1 MAQKSLREFDGKRIL
16 NRHGVA
22 GCAVAS
28 VSRQTDSE
36 SIEDILMRIE
46 REHPWVKETKLVV
59 KPDVLIKRRGKSG
72 LILLNADFSEAAD
85 WLRQRFEKDI
95 EVEGVTGN
103 LSHFVIEP
111 FLPHEEKDEYY
122 VCISSN
128 REGEKILFY
137 HEGGVNVGDVDAK
150 AETYNVTADAPD
162 ELDQSE
168 LQRGLVHNAPSERRA
183 MLAAYIAKLF
193 HMYRTLHFVYCEINP
208 LVVVGSQDAARL
220 KVKTDGEKEAVVP
233 LDLAAKIDEAAS
245 YLVGPQWGEIDFP
258 VPFGRHPEP
267 EEQYVHDLDGKTGAS
282 LKLTILNR
290 KGRVWTMVAG
300 GGASVVYAD
309 TISDLGWG
317 HELANYGEYSG
328 APSEEMTFE
337 YAKTILKLMTRE
349 KLPGNPE
356 KFLIIGGGIANFTD
370 VAKTFKGIIHAIR
383 KYSDAL
389 REHNV
394 SIWVR
399 RGGPNYQEGLKIMR
413 ELGDS
418 LELPI
423 HVYGPETHIT
433 AIVPLALGE
442 NAEGLVDKAGSKKER
457 SYSSERVY
465 GTTGIGSD
473 NAADSG
479 TGSSG
484 GAASGGASASVSE
497 SKGAAESPDQ
507 LFTPRSRSIVFGMQT
522 RAVQGMLDFDYLCRR
537 DKPSVAAMVFPFS
550 GNHYQKFYWGKEEFM
565 VPVYSTTQEALEKHQ
580 DVSIFVNFASFR
592 SAYSTSMEALEYSQI
607 KVIAVIA
614 EGVPEQF
621 ARRLIKLADS
631 KGVLVIGPATV
642 GGIRPGCFRIGNTGG
657 MIDNLVASKLY
668 RSGSVGYVSKS
679 GGMSNELNNI
689 MARYTNGVCEGVA
702 IGGDRY
708 PGSRFIEH
716 LERYEADP
724 SIKMLVLLGEV
735 GGVDEYEVCRAIED
749 GRITKPVVA
758 WCIGTCAKVFP
769 FEVQFGHAGALANS
783 ASQTADAK
791 NEALEKAGAIVPN
804 NFNDFAR
811 CIQKTY
817 LRLCDEGTI
826 VPQPEKEPPRVPM
839 DYAWAQQL
847 GLIRKPSSF
856 VSSISDE
863 RGEELS
869 YGGMPI
875 SQIFQQDVG
884 LGGVISLLWFQRRL
898 PDYATKFIEMVL
910 MVTADHGPAVSGA
923 HNTIVASRAGKDLVS
938 SLCSGL
944 LTVGPRFGGALDE
957 AAEMFSRGYDSN
969 MNAQE
974 FVSSMRKQNK
984 LIMGIG
990 HRIKNVHNPD
1000 KRVTIVVDYAKENF
1014 PETPV
1019 LDFALD
1025 VEKITTS
1032 KKANLI
1038 LNVDGAIAACF
1049 VDLLRSCGAF
1059 TKEEA
1064 DENIKNGCLNGLFV
1078 LGRSI
1083 GFIGHYLDQKRLKQG
1098 LYRHPWDDISYLDA
1112 NDPSSVGG
1120 PGQ

>member
-1 MAQKSLREFDGKRIL
+1 MA
-16 NRHGVA
+16 A
-22 GCAVAS
+22 PAVAT
-28 VSRQTDSE
+28 VRREQDSE
-36 SIEDILMRIE
+36 TIDDILMRVE
-46 REHPWVKETKLVV
+46 REHPWVKENKLVV

-72 LILLNADFSEAAD
+72 LILLNVDFAEARD
-85 WLRQRFEKDI
+85 WLRERFEQNI
-95 EVEGVTGN
+95 SVEGVTGN
-103 LSHFVIEP
+103 LTHFVIEP
-111 FLPHEEKDEYY
+111 FLPHKDEDEYY

-128 REGEKILFY
+128 REGERILFY
-137 HEGGVNVGDVDAK
+137 HEGGINVGDVDAK
-150 AETYNVTADAPD
+150 AEVYEVPADA
-162 ELDQSE
+162 SE
-168 LQRGLVHNAPSERRA
+168 KLSKEDLKTKLVFNAPSHRQDL
-183 MLAAYIAKLF
+183 LASYIGRLF
-193 HMYRTLHFVYCEINP
+193 EMYRNLHFVYCEINP
-208 LVVVGSQDAARL
+208 LVVVGSQDAKRL
-220 KVKTDGEKEAVVP
+220 RMTVQPDQDEAVVP

-245 YLVGPQWGEIDFP
+245 FLVGGEWGNIDFP
-258 VPFGRHPEP
+258 VPFGRQPA
-267 EEQYVHDLDGKTGAS
+267 EEEKYVNDLDAKTGAS

-309 TISDLGWG
+309 TVTDLGWG

-328 APSEEMTFE
+328 APSEDMTYE

-370 VAKTFKGIIHAIR
+370 VAKTFKGIVHAIT

-389 REHNV
+389 KEHNV

-399 RGGPNYQEGLKIMR
+399 RGGPNYQEGLKRMR
-413 ELGDS
+413 ELGES

-433 AIVPLALGE
+433 AIVPLALKQDVQ
-442 NAEGLVDKAGSKKER
+442 GLIDDDSEKRGR
-457 SYSSERVY
+457 TYSSERVY
-465 GTTGIGSD
+465 GTTGIGSETD
-473 NAADSG
+473 AADSTANG
-479 TGSSG
+479 ETGGSS
-484 GAASGGASASVSE
+484 ARVE
-497 SKGAAESPDQ
+497 SKEMINEHRGDAY
-507 LFTPRSRSIVFGMQT
+507 FTPESRAIVFGMQT

-537 DKPSVAAMVFPFS
+537 KQPSVAAMVFPFS

-565 VPVYSTTQEALEKHQ
+565 IPVYSSTEEALQKHK
-580 DVSIFVNFASFR
+580 DATIFVNFASFR
-592 SAYSTSMEALEYSQI
+592 SAYSTSVEALSFPQI
-607 KVIAVIA
+607 KVISVIA
-614 EGVPEQF
+614 EGVPEQM
-621 ARRLIKLADS
+621 ARKLIKLADAQ
-631 KGVLVIGPATV
+631 GVLVIGPATV
-642 GGIRPGCFRIGNTGG
+642 GGIKPGCFRIGNTGG

-668 RSGSVGYVSKS
+668 RPGSVGYVSKS

-689 MARYTNGVCEGVA
+689 MARYTNGVAEGVA

-716 LERYEADP
+716 LERYERDP
-724 SIKMLVLLGEV
+724 NIKMMVLLGEV
-735 GGVDEYEVCRAIED
+735 GGVDEYEVCKAIEV

-783 ASQTADAK
+783 KLQTADAK
-791 NEALEKAGAIVPN
+791 NEALKKAGAIVPQ

-817 LRLCDEGTI
+817 DRLCYSRVI
-826 VPQPEKEPPRVPM
+826 VPLPEKEPPRVPM

-869 YGGMPI
+869 YAGMPI
-875 SQIFQQDVG
+875 SQIFKEDIGV
-884 LGGVISLLWFQRRL
+884 GGVVALLWFQRRL
-898 PDYATKFIEMVL
+898 PDYATKFIEMIL

-923 HNTIVASRAGKDLVS
+923 HNTIVAARAGKDLVS

-944 LTVGPRFGGALDE
+944 LTVGPRFGGALDD

-974 FVSSMRKQNK
+974 FVNSMRKQNK

-990 HRIKNVHNPD
+990 HRIFF
-1000 KRVTIVVDYAKENF
+1000 Y
-1014 PETPV
+1014 
-1019 LDFALD
+1019 
-1025 VEKITTS
+1025 
-1032 KKANLI
+1032 
-1038 LNVDGAIAACF
+1038 
-1049 VDLLRSCGAF
+1049 
-1059 TKEEA
+1059 
-1064 DENIKNGCLNGLFV
+1064 
-1078 LGRSI
+1078 
-1083 GFIGHYLDQKRLKQG
+1083 Y
-1098 LYRHPWDDISYLDA
+1098 Y
-1112 NDPSSVGG
+1112 
-1120 PGQ
+1120 